1 MFYVVLLCPKYLTI
15 DNVNDFCICQ
25 FFDILFLLLFNSNC
39 SDTFNCTNI
48 SFIFCIFNCTVS
60 CPSLTL
66 KSFAICL
73 TEILWPTGR
82 LLICSKIWLCL
93 VAKWFHHT
101 FFSLNSSCVVLLVYY
116 IFKTVTLSLCIPVLF
131 FYNKMSLAFHHSFYY
146 NNVMLLSSHSIV
158 RTLDYLYN

>member
-1 MFYVVLLCPKYLTI
+1 MFYVVLLCSKYLTV

-60 CPSLTL
+60 CPFTYL

-93 VAKWFHHT
+93 VAKMVSPYFLFPKFFMCCT
-101 FFSLNSSCVVLLVYY
+101 FQYTIFSKLLH
-116 IFKTVTLSLCIPVLF
+116 SLF
-131 FYNKMSLAFHHSFYY
+131 A
-146 NNVMLLSSHSIV
+146 
-158 RTLDYLYN
+158 YLYYFFITK